1 MKKKLK
7 EIRFE
12 KGLTKRQVAVQLGMN
27 DSVLSLKENGKR
39 KWNLDEFVKLCRFYG
54 VSLDDVDPQL

>member
-12 KGLTKRQVAVQLGMN
+12 KGLTKRQVATQLGMN
-27 DSVLSLKENGKR
+27 ESVLSLKENGKR

-54 VSLDDVDPQL
+54 VSLDNVDPQL